1 MPTSDTRTCLVVDDE
16 PTIRELISLNLEAE
30 GLTVVAADNG
40 DEGERIAR
48 SILPDVVILDVMM
61 PGRDGYDVL
70 ESLKATEA
78 TRHIPVIL
86 LTAKASDEEIWRG
99 WTSGANYYVTKP
111 FNIDELIDYLNLIFE
126 AAEAV

>member
-30 GLTVVAADNG
+30 GLTVATADNG

-78 TRHIPVIL
+78 TRHIPVVL
-86 LTAKASDEEIWRG
+86 LTAKASDDEIWRG
-99 WTSGANYYVTKP
+99 WTSGANYYLTKP